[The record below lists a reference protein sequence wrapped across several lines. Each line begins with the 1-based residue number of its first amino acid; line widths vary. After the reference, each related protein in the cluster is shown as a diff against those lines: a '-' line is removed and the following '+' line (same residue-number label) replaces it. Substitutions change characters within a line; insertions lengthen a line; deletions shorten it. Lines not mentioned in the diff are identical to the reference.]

1 MAYLRILVG
10 LAISAGCIAAL
21 LTQIDVGLAGAA
33 LTRANPLWL
42 LAALAILAATMYTK
56 IYRWRLLYYPT
67 TGLRLR
73 NLTSALFIGYMVL
86 SLVPM
91 RLGELVRAYLI
102 GKTEPVAFAQSI
114 GTILVEKVLDVATIL
129 LFLAGL
135 AAFGLL
141 PDLAVPGPALAAL
154 GLLSLAGLIALAA
167 LPREAVLALLARMQL
182 HLPGS
187 RRWNLVKLVGPFLDA
202 LAILRHRQLLPAL
215 ALWSAIN
222 WGLSAL
228 VNYAV
233 MQAFDLPLPVAAAI
247 FQMVVIN
254 LGMVVP
260 SAPGY
265 VGVFEGLS
273 VVALTPYG
281 LDAAQAL
288 AYALALHTLVYGTF
302 IVVGLWFVW
311 RGGYRW
317 RDLWPGRRAAATP
330 TSGGRAGGLSPEG
343 AHAPQAP
350 AIAPTRQPASLGVL
364 ADEA

>member
-1 MAYLRILVG
+1 MAYLRILAG

-21 LTQIDVGLAGAA
+21 LTQIDVGLAWSA

-42 LAALAILAATMYTK
+42 LVALAVLAATMFTK
-56 IYRWRLLYYPT
+56 IYRWGLLYYPA

-86 SLVPM
+86 SLMPM

-102 GKTEPVAFAQSI
+102 GKTEPVSFAQSI

-135 AAFGLL
+135 ALFGLL
-141 PDLAVPGPALAAL
+141 PPLAVPGPALAAL
-154 GLLSLAGLIALAA
+154 GLVPLAGLIALAA
-167 LPREAVLALLARMQL
+167 LPREAVLALLARLQR

-202 LAILRHRQLLPAL
+202 LAVLRHRQLLPAL
-215 ALWSAIN
+215 ACWSVVN
-222 WGLSAL
+222 WVLSAL
-228 VNYAV
+228 VNYVV
-233 MQAFDLPLPVAAAI
+233 MRAFDLPLPVAAAV

-254 LGMVVP
+254 LGMIVP

-281 LDAAQAL
+281 IDATQAL
-288 AYALALHTLVYGTF
+288 AYALALHTVVYGTF

-311 RGGYRW
+311 RGGYHLRE
-317 RDLWPGRRAAATP
+317 LWSGRREGEATP
-330 TSGGRAGGLSPEG
+330 AETHAAVRAPELV
-343 AHAPQAP
+343 AVPAPP
-350 AIAPTRQPASLGVL
+350 ERSV
-364 ADEA
+364 

>member
-10 LAISAGCIAAL
+10 LAISVGCVAAL
-21 LTQIDVGLAGAA
+21 LTQIDVGLAWTA

-42 LAALAILAATMYTK
+42 LVALAVLAAGMFTK
-56 IYRWRLLYYPT
+56 IYRWRILFYPT

-86 SLVPM
+86 SLMPM

-102 GKTEPVAFAQSI
+102 GKTEPVTFSQSV

-135 AAFGLL
+135 ALFGLL
-141 PDLAVPGPALAAL
+141 PPLAVPGPALATM
-154 GLLSLAGLIALAA
+154 GLLPLAGLVALAA
-167 LPREAVLALLARMQL
+167 LPREAVLALLARIQL
-182 HLPGS
+182 HLPSS
-187 RRWNLVKLVGPFLDA
+187 RRWNLVKIVGPFLDA
-202 LAILRHRQLLPAL
+202 LAILRYRQLLPAL
-215 ALWSAIN
+215 VFWSAIN
-222 WGLSAL
+222 WGLSAV
-228 VNYAV
+228 VNYAA
-233 MQAFDLPLPVAAAI
+233 MRAFDLPVPPAAAV
-247 FQMVVIN
+247 FQMVVLN

-281 LDAAQAL
+281 LDANQAL
-288 AYALALHTLVYGTF
+288 AYALALHTIVYGTF

-311 RGGYRW
+311 RGGYRLGE
-317 RDLWPGRRAAATP
+317 LWPGLRTGDAAPGTTGVAERA
-330 TSGGRAGGLSPEG
+330 PELV
-343 AHAPQAP
+343 AVPAPPDRSA
-350 AIAPTRQPASLGVL
+350 
-364 ADEA
+364 